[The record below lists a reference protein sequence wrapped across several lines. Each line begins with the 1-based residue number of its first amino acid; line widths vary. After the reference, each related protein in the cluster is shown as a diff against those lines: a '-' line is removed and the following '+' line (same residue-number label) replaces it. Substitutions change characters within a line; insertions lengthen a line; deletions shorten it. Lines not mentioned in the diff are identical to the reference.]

1 MNSVQRCEHY
11 HKAYYN
17 LVYKTPYGLNNHP
30 VNPVRILY
38 GLTKF
43 TPLAT
48 NDVSGRLLCA
58 LLVVFVAS

>member
-1 MNSVQRCEHY
+1 M
-11 HKAYYN
+11 
-17 LVYKTPYGLNNHP
+17 VYKPPYGLNNDP

-48 NDVSGRLLCA
+48 NDISGRLLCA

>member
-1 MNSVQRCEHY
+1 M
-11 HKAYYN
+11 
-17 LVYKTPYGLNNHP
+17 VYKPPYGLNND
-30 VNPVRILY
+30 PVRILY

-43 TPLAT
+43 IPLAT

>member
-1 MNSVQRCEHY
+1 M
-11 HKAYYN
+11 
-17 LVYKTPYGLNNHP
+17 VYKPPYGLNNHP

-43 TPLAT
+43 IPLAT